1 MSRLE
6 PEVTAGPWADP
17 AAAGEPD
24 GIARHRRR
32 RRVRAA
38 AITGAVVVTGAT
50 VVAAAIGI
58 GGRPAAAPSQSA
70 APPATATVAKSTL
83 TATEQVDGKLGYG
96 SAAPLAAGGENG
108 VITWLPGAGSTVTRG
123 RAAYKV
129 NDQTVPLLYGT
140 LPFYRTLGVNLTG
153 ADVRQLERNLS
164 ALGYAGFTVDDKY
177 TSSTAA
183 AVKRWQKDLGLAKTG
198 TVTPSQVALAPGAIR
213 VAEAKAT
220 LGGMANGPVYTYTG
234 TTAVVTVALDVAKQ
248 AMVKA
253 GQRVTVTMPDGTQA
267 NGTVRSVGK
276 VATTTGD
283 NPQDQK
289 STVSVVIDLA
299 KADASAGLDQA
310 PVSVT
315 LVTSEVK
322 DVLNVPVEALVALA
336 DGGYGVEVVKGSA
349 RSYVPVKTGTFA
361 GGKVEIS
368 GAGITAGTKVVVP
381 GE

>member
-1 MSRLE
+1 VNR

-17 AAAGEPD
+17 AAVVEPD
-24 GIARHRRR
+24 GVARHRRR

-38 AITGAVVVTGAT
+38 AITGAVVITGAT
-50 VVAAAIGI
+50 VVAASIGI
-58 GGRPAAAPSQSA
+58 GGRPAAAPSQNA

-96 SAAPLAAGGENG
+96 SATALAAGGQNG

-123 RAAYKV
+123 QAAYKV

-140 LPFYRTLGVNLTG
+140 LPFYRTLGVNTTG

-164 ALGYAGFTVDDKY
+164 ALGYSGFTVDDKY
-177 TSSTAA
+177 TASTAA

-198 TVTPSQVALAPGAIR
+198 TVTPSQVALAASAIR
-213 VAEAKAT
+213 VAEIKTT

-253 GQRVTVTMPDGTQA
+253 GQRVNVTMPDGSQA
-267 NGTVRSVGK
+267 HGTVRSVGK

-289 STVSVVIDLA
+289 STIPVVIDLA
-299 KADASAGLDQA
+299 KASTGLDQA

-315 LVTSEVK
+315 LVTGEVK
-322 DVLNVPVEALVALA
+322 DVLNVPVDALVALA
-336 DGGYGVEVVKGSA
+336 DGGYGVEVVKGSV
-349 RSYVPVKTGTFA
+349 RTYVPVKTGTFA
-361 GGKVEIS
+361 GGRVEIS